1 MVPKERVQ
9 MRREEELEEN
19 SEKDEYLEDR
29 LKKRSQQKFDFYLLW
44 VKKKN
49 LSHHFPMRI

>member
-29 LKKRSQQKFDFYLLW
+29 LKKRSQQKFDFYLL
-44 VKKKN
+44 
-49 LSHHFPMRI
+49 

>member
-9 MRREEELEEN
+9 IRREEKLEEN

-29 LKKRSQQKFDFYLLW
+29 LKKRSQQKFDFYL
-44 VKKKN
+44 
-49 LSHHFPMRI
+49 F